1 MNLKRAPTA
10 GIKLFTPRIH
20 GGVSE
25 AGAIAQNAGRMYV
38 SEDDVTLAKK
48 LKLKPGHRYR

>member
-48 LKLKPGHRYR
+48 LKSGRRCR